1 MKQNRREKRMKQNR
15 YRMIMAAMVG
25 YTLTL
30 GSPPARAASPTVP
43 VLPSSQWTVEAAP
56 GDQVTLT
63 EQDGCLGISFTV
75 AIKKFDKGWMSRN
88 QGTFRLLLK
97 QPVPLKDDQE
107 RVIFD
112 ASGMEIE
119 REGFYKLALLPIV
132 RDASGERLVYQPWAY
147 PHLKSGSKNW
157 SRWMSRTFYTCEAGG
172 ATQNVLEP
180 VGGDGNG
187 FPNGAL
193 TFIGFEVRALSDE
206 KTRQGILHLG
216 SIRIDGMLL
225 PAAETPFIFA
235 DSLLKEAGE
244 YRMGFQVANRF
255 QGLPIR
261 DWTTQLTFDPA
272 DQKSRRQRIEIP
284 LGPDGDYWIRYQATD
299 AAGRVVAE
307 DSFRQQV
314 EGAPKAELP
323 AAVDAKRPP
332 SLGRMIVNPDRGG
345 DGVYKA
351 GDPLRV
357 VVRVFPKGA
366 KSLKL
371 AWQVQPYRFATVL
384 DEGKRDLAF
393 NSTTDGQDVAINV
406 TRQPGRDAY
415 RLELSV
421 LDGDKVVDKQ
431 SYLLGSVTDLSK
443 PYANRSGREWDREKV
458 KQSAYFRVSFDGR
471 SAKTEDEVL
480 AQFRTYLENASAL
493 APNTTYGIDTAQF
506 EVLPGVY
513 DFAML
518 DRMMDMAADYAMA
531 MTIRLSHIDSA
542 CRFLWQPYRYQRN
555 FDGTVLYGHPFYGA
569 YASGDE
575 RFLDCWERSYK
586 ALHERYRAHPAFQ
599 GYLVYQI
606 GGEMTT
612 LDRPWLG
619 ETAGYEACNVPAFRK
634 YLQETLKL
642 DLAALNKRWSA
653 NFASW
658 DDVKPP
664 LPDFRTGTR
673 PDLRVAWMDFC
684 RFKDELAGSWG
695 RRAVRGI
702 RAYDPKR
709 VITMFGGQE
718 DLCGE
723 VDFFHN
729 GGSHFL
735 EYSGALRNAWAK
747 GTGTLTEPHHPTRWA
762 AYGPWILDI
771 STFVMFAE
779 AGGGGMNIHLY
790 FGEGSQELL
799 PHFGGRYA
807 YDRMEKLK
815 PLWRELHTAVVL
827 DPPAEV
833 ATLVDP
839 VTLYCKHRTTFGA
852 RRDDLSR
859 WLALLKTDSVTSEP
873 FRPDRKEPYKLVMPN
888 LLDEVMSLENITTL
902 DRLVRGGA
910 KMIISA
916 NTGSYSPEL
925 GKEPF
930 QLLKK
935 LGIAP
940 PKGAYEQLETEVEA
954 KAVADGPLFGK
965 DAKLKFF
972 TLGQM
977 RREVADPKLLGNF
990 FDWPFKWIS
999 ETDYFGYYKDNR
1011 VSDGTELARF
1021 PSGATAVSL
1030 HKVGS
1035 GEVIVFWGIPNYRPD
1050 YYRGM
1055 MVRAAEWAG
1064 VHDPR
1069 RGSPI
1074 PHALEARSESLK
1086 RNYALFYQ
1094 EKPGEYTQKLTAT
1107 PDGEFFL
1114 DELVSDQKLGV
1125 YTGKELREKGLPLKF
1140 EKGYSPLKVI
1150 RMLPKSQAG
1159 DWGSWNMFRMPEG
1172 VTEGGK

>member
-1 MKQNRREKRMKQNR
+1 MRKRRKNL
-15 YRMIMAAMVG
+15 MAAVAAGFVLMSWNAV
-25 YTLTL
+25 
-30 GSPPARAASPTVP
+30 SFAVPAEVP
-43 VLPSSQWTVEAAP
+43 VLPVSQWTVEAAP
-56 GDQVTLT
+56 GDKVGLADK
-63 EQDGCLGISFTV
+63 DGCLAISFTV
-75 AIKKFDKGWMSRN
+75 AIKKLEKGWMSRN
-88 QGTFRLLLK
+88 QGMFRILLK
-97 QPVPLKDDQE
+97 NPVPLKDDQE

-119 REGFYKLALLPIV
+119 REGRYTLAMLPIV
-132 RDASGERLVYQPWAY
+132 RDASGELLIYQPYAY
-147 PHLKSGSKNW
+147 PHLKCGSRNW
-157 SRWMSRTFYTCEAGG
+157 SRWTSRTFYTCEAGG

-180 VGGDGNG
+180 EGGDGNG

-193 TFIGFEVRALSDE
+193 TFVGFEVRALSEE
-206 KTRQGILHLG
+206 KTRQGVLYLG
-216 SIRIDGMLL
+216 RVEIDGMLL
-225 PAAETPFIFA
+225 PPAETPFIFA
-235 DSLLKEAGE
+235 DSLLKDAGE
-244 YRMGFQVANRF
+244 YRMGFQVSDRF

-261 DWTTQLTFDPA
+261 DWSAQIKFDPA
-272 DQKSRRQRIEIP
+272 DQNSRRQRIEIP

-299 AAGRVVAE
+299 TAGRVVAE
-307 DSFRQQV
+307 DSFRRQV
-314 EGAPKAELP
+314 EGNPKAELP
-323 AAVDAKRPP
+323 PTADPKRPP
-332 SLGRMIVNPDRGG
+332 SLGRMIINPDRGG

-351 GDPLRV
+351 DEPLRV
-357 VVRVFPKGA
+357 IVRVFPKDA
-366 KSLKL
+366 KALKL
-371 AWQVQPYRFATVL
+371 AWRIHPYRFETIL
-384 DEGKRDLAF
+384 EEGKRDLTF
-393 NSTTDGQDVAINV
+393 SSNDGQDVEVNV
-406 TRQPGRDAY
+406 SRQPGRDAY

-421 LDGDKVVDKQ
+421 LDGEKAVDKQ
-431 SYLLGSVTDLSK
+431 SYIIGSITDLSK
-443 PYANRSGREWDREKV
+443 PYANRAVREWDREKV
-458 KQSAYFRVSFDGR
+458 KQTAYFRVSFDDR
-471 SAKTEDEVL
+471 NAKSEDDVL
-480 AQFRTYLENASAL
+480 EKFRAYLENASAL
-493 APNTTYGIDTAQF
+493 APNTTYAIDTAQF

-518 DRMMDMAADYAMA
+518 DRMMDMAADYAMS
-531 MTIRLSHIDSA
+531 MTIRFSHIDQA
-542 CRFLWQPYRYQRN
+542 CRFLWQPYSYQRN

-569 YASGDE
+569 FAVSDE

-586 ALHERYRAHPAFQ
+586 ALHDRYRAHPAFQ
-599 GYLVYQI
+599 GYLIYQI

-619 ETAGYEACNVPAFRK
+619 ETAGYEACNIPAFRK
-634 YLQETLKL
+634 YLQESLKL

-658 DDVKPP
+658 DEVRPP
-664 LPDFRTGTR
+664 LPDFRTGTL
-673 PDLRVAWMDFC
+673 PDLRVSWMDFC
-684 RFKDELAGSWG
+684 RFKDELAGSWN

-709 VITMFGGQE
+709 VITIFGGQE

-735 EYSGALRNAWAK
+735 EYSGAIRSAWAK
-747 GTGTLTEPHHPTRWA
+747 GTGILSEPHHPTRWA

-779 AGGGGMNIHLY
+779 AGGGGMNMHLY

-799 PHFGGRYA
+799 PYFGGRYA

-815 PLWRELHTAVVL
+815 PLWRELHTALVL
-827 DPPAEV
+827 DPPAQV
-833 ATLVDP
+833 ATLKDP
-839 VTLYCKHRTTFGA
+839 VTLYCKHRTTFGP
-852 RRDDLSR
+852 RRDDLCR
-859 WLALLKTDSVTSEP
+859 WFALLKTDSITSEP
-873 FRPDRKEPYKLVMPN
+873 LRTDRKEPYKLLLPN
-888 LLDEVMSLENITTL
+888 LLDEVMSLENINTL

-910 KMIISA
+910 KMIIAA

-954 KAVADGPLFGK
+954 KATADGPLFAK
-965 DAKLKFF
+965 DATLKFF

-977 RREVADPKLLGNF
+977 RREVSDPKLLGRF

-999 ETDYFGYYKDNR
+999 ETDYFGYYKENR

-1021 PSGATAVSL
+1021 ASGATAVSL
-1030 HKVGS
+1030 HKVGG

-1055 MVRAAEWAG
+1055 LVRAAEWAG
-1064 VHDPR
+1064 VNDPR

-1074 PHALEARSESLK
+1074 PHALEACSESLK

-1094 EKPGEYTQKLTAT
+1094 DKPGEYTQKLTAT

-1125 YTGKELREKGLPLKF
+1125 YTGKELRENGLPLRF

-1150 RMLPKSQAG
+1150 RVMPKGQCG
-1159 DWGSWNMFRMPEG
+1159 DWGSWKMFRMPEG
-1172 VTEGGK
+1172 SK

>member
-1 MKQNRREKRMKQNR
+1 MKTNGRRIINVFPGLALLASWP
-15 YRMIMAAMVG
+15 AAG
-25 YTLTL
+25 AEL
-30 GSPPARAASPTVP
+30 SAVP
-43 VLPSSQWTVEAAP
+43 VLPASQWTVQAAP
-56 GDQVTLT
+56 GDTVELADK
-63 EQDGCLGISFTV
+63 EGCLGISFTV
-75 AIKKFDKGWMSRN
+75 AIKKQEKGWMSRN
-88 QGTFRLLLK
+88 QGMFRLLLK
-97 QPVPLKDDQE
+97 NPMPLTDDQE
-107 RVIFD
+107 RVIFE
-112 ASGMEIE
+112 ASGLEVE
-119 REGFYKLALLPIV
+119 REGRYRLALLPIV
-132 RDASGERLVYQPWAY
+132 RDASGELLIYQPWAY

-157 SRWMSRTFYTCEAGG
+157 SRWMSRTFYTSEAGG

-180 VGGDGNG
+180 EGGDGNG

-193 TFIGFEVRALSDE
+193 SFVGFEVRAVSEDN
-206 KTRQGILHLG
+206 TRQGILYLG
-216 SIRIDGMLL
+216 SIGIGGMML
-225 PAAETPFIFA
+225 PSGEPPFIFA

-244 YRMGFQVANRF
+244 YRLGFQVANSF

-261 DWTTQLTFDPA
+261 DWTAPLKFDPA
-272 DQKSRRQRIEIP
+272 DQNSLRQRIEIP
-284 LGPDGDYWIRYQATD
+284 LGPDGQYWIRYQAAD
-299 AAGRVVAE
+299 ASGRVVAE
-307 DSFRQQV
+307 DSFRSQV
-314 EGAPKAELP
+314 EGSPKAALP
-323 AAVDAKRPP
+323 PAVDPKRPP
-332 SLGRMIVNPDRGG
+332 SLGRMIVNPERGG
-345 DGVYKA
+345 NGVYKA
-351 GDPLRV
+351 DEAMRV
-357 VVRVFPKGA
+357 TVRVFPKDA
-366 KSLKL
+366 KALKL
-371 AWQVQPYRFATVL
+371 AWRVQPYRFATIL
-384 DEGKRDLAF
+384 EEGKRDLKF
-393 NSTTDGQDVAINV
+393 TSNDGQDVAINV
-406 TRQPGRDAY
+406 ARQPGRDAY
-415 RLELSV
+415 RIELSV

-443 PYANRSGREWDREKV
+443 PYANRAGREWDREKV
-458 KQSAYFRVSFDGR
+458 KQTAYFRVSFDDR
-471 SAKTEDEVL
+471 TAKSEDEVL

-493 APNTTYGIDTAQF
+493 APNTTYAIDTAQF

-518 DRMMDMAADYAMA
+518 DRMMDLAADYAMS
-531 MTIRLSHIDSA
+531 MTIRFSHIDQA
-542 CRFLWQPYRYQRN
+542 CRFAWQPYSLQRN
-555 FDGTVLYGHPFYGA
+555 FDGTELHGHPFYGA
-569 YASGDE
+569 YAVSDE

-586 ALHERYRAHPAFQ
+586 ALHDRYRTHAAFQ

-619 ETAGYEACNVPAFRK
+619 ETAGYEACNIPAFRK
-634 YLQETLKL
+634 YLQDSLKL
-642 DLAALNKRWSA
+642 DLPGLNKRWSA
-653 NFASW
+653 NFKSW
-658 DDVKPP
+658 DEVRPP

-673 PDLRVAWMDFC
+673 PDLRVSWMDFC
-684 RFKDELAGSWG
+684 RFKDELAGSWN

-702 RAYDPKR
+702 RAYDPRR
-709 VITMFGGQE
+709 VITIFGGQE

-723 VDFFHN
+723 VDYFHN

-735 EYSGALRNAWAK
+735 EYSGALRGPWAK

-790 FGEGSQELL
+790 FGENSQELL
-799 PHFGGRYA
+799 PLFGGRYA

-833 ATLVDP
+833 ATLRDP
-839 VTLYCKHRTTFGA
+839 VTLYCKHRTTFGS
-852 RRDDLSR
+852 RRDDLCR
-859 WLALLKTDSVTSEP
+859 WHALLKTDSITSEP
-873 FRPDRKEPYKLVMPN
+873 LRPDRKEPYKLLMPN
-888 LLDEVMSLENITTL
+888 LLDEVMSLENIDTL

-925 GKEPF
+925 GTEPF
-930 QLLKK
+930 QFLKK

-954 KAVADGPLFGK
+954 KAVADGPLFAK
-965 DAKLKFF
+965 DASLKFF

-977 RREVADPKLLGNF
+977 RREVSDPKLLGRF

-999 ETDYFGYYKDNR
+999 ETDYFGYYKENR
-1011 VSDGTELARF
+1011 VADGTELARF
-1021 PSGATAVSL
+1021 ASGATAVSL
-1030 HKVGS
+1030 LKVGN

-1055 MVRAAEWAG
+1055 MVRAAAWAG
-1064 VHDPR
+1064 VNDPR

-1094 EKPGEYTQKLTAT
+1094 DKPGEYTQKLTAT

-1114 DELVSDQKLGV
+1114 DELVSDEKLGV
-1125 YTGKELREKGLPLKF
+1125 YTGKELRENGLPLKF
-1140 EKGYSPLKVI
+1140 EKGFSPLKVI
-1150 RMLPKSQAG
+1150 RLLPKSQAS
-1159 DWGSWNMFRMPEG
+1159 DWGSWNLFRMPAAQE
-1172 VTEGGK
+1172 

>member
-1 MKQNRREKRMKQNR
+1 MNFNLNRLKNV
-15 YRMIMAAMVG
+15 IVPG
-25 YTLTL
+25 IVLIS
-30 GSPPARAASPTVP
+30 GFVPVFASDSSVVP
-43 VLPSSQWTVEAAP
+43 VLPTAQWTVQSAP
-56 GDQVTLT
+56 GDKVELSDK
-63 EQDGCLGISFTV
+63 DGCLGISFTV
-75 AIKKFDKGWMSRN
+75 AIKKLDKGWMSRN
-88 QGTFRLLLK
+88 QGKFRILLK
-97 QPVPLKDDQE
+97 NPVALADDRE

-112 ASGMEIE
+112 VSGMEME
-119 REGFYKLALLPIV
+119 REGRYKLAMLPII
-132 RDASGERLVYQPWAY
+132 RDETGELLVYQPYAY
-147 PHLKSGSKNW
+147 PHLKTGSRNW

-180 VGGDGNG
+180 EGGDGNG
-187 FPNGAL
+187 FPNGTL
-193 TFIGFEVRALSDE
+193 SFVGFEVRALSEE
-206 KTRQGILHLG
+206 KTRQGVLYLG
-216 SIRIDGMLL
+216 SIKIDGMIL
-225 PAAETPFIFA
+225 PPAETPFIFA
-235 DSLLKEAGE
+235 DSLLKDAGE
-244 YRMGFQVANRF
+244 YRLAFQVSDRF

-261 DWTTQLTFDPA
+261 DWSAQMKFDPA
-272 DQKSRRQRIEIP
+272 NQNSRRQRIEIP

-307 DSFRQQV
+307 DSFRRQV
-314 EGAPKAELP
+314 EGNPKAELP
-323 AAVDAKRPP
+323 SKVDPRQAP
-332 SLGRMIVNPDRGG
+332 SLGRIIINPARSGN
-345 DGVYKA
+345 GVYKA
-351 GDPLRV
+351 DEAMRV
-357 VVRVFPKGA
+357 IVRVFPKDA
-366 KSLKL
+366 KALKL
-371 AWQVQPYRFATVL
+371 AWRVLPYRFTTVL
-384 DEGKRDLAF
+384 EEGKHDLSFGTNDA
-393 NSTTDGQDVAINV
+393 QDTEINV

-443 PYANRSGREWDREKV
+443 PYANRSGRTWDREKV

-471 SAKTEDEVL
+471 TAKSEDETL

-493 APNTTYGIDTAQF
+493 APNTTYAIDTAQF
-506 EVLPGVY
+506 EALPGVY

-518 DRMMDMAADYAMA
+518 DRMMDLAADYAMA
-531 MTIRLSHIDSA
+531 MTIRFSHIDSA
-542 CRFLWQPYRYQRN
+542 CRFLWQPYSYQRN

-569 YASGDE
+569 YAVSDE

-606 GGEMTT
+606 GGEMST

-634 YLQETLKL
+634 YLREFLKL
-642 DLAALNKRWSA
+642 DLPTLNKRWSA
-653 NFASW
+653 NFANW

-673 PDLRVAWMDFC
+673 PDLRVSWMDFC
-684 RFKDELAGSWG
+684 RFKDELAGSWN

-709 VITMFGGQE
+709 VITIFGGQE

-790 FGEGSQELL
+790 FGEGSQDLL

-815 PLWRELHTAVVL
+815 PLWQELHTAVVL

-833 ATLVDP
+833 ATLRDP
-839 VTLYCKHRTTFGA
+839 VTLYCKHRTTFGS
-852 RRDDLSR
+852 RRDDLCR
-859 WLALLKTDSVTSEP
+859 WLALLKADSITAEP
-873 FRPDRKEPYKLVMPN
+873 LRTDRKEPYKLLLPN
-888 LLDEVMSLENITTL
+888 LLDEVMSLENINTL
-902 DRLVRGGA
+902 DRLVRSGA
-910 KMIISA
+910 KMIIAA

-925 GKEPF
+925 GTEPF

-954 KAVADGPLFGK
+954 KAVADGPLFAK

-1021 PSGATAVSL
+1021 TSGATAVSL
-1030 HKVGS
+1030 HKVGK

-1094 EKPGEYTQKLTAT
+1094 EVPGEYTQKLTAT

-1125 YTGKELREKGLPLKF
+1125 FTGKELRENGLPLRF

-1159 DWGSWNMFRMPEG
+1159 DWGSWNMFRMPE
-1172 VTEGGK
+1172 VQK